1 MSDNGQLKHKSQLRE
16 IWRTQPKKPNHRHPG
31 RGKPAPSAPVGALAH
46 LRAGRVR
53 NGAAKHN
60 QSTTRSRSM
69 KPSSII
75 QVQHVASSQR
85 RQVEVEAPAFG
96 FFPSAYRLG
105 VVCPPACSPLSGIAI
120 LAFVLWGSG
129 LVTSDHKLPQRRR
142 IKQCSPCLSA
152 AGVGLLSPRA
162 YPAPVKNGHNS
173 IRQASK

>member
-1 MSDNGQLKHKSQLRE
+1 MRASSKIHQDAANLKSIEADIYAHAEFSRHVKSAHPRMSDNGQLKQKSQLRE

-85 RQVEVEAPAFG
+85 RQVEVEGLCFRLFSKRLPA
-96 FFPSAYRLG
+96 
-105 VVCPPACSPLSGIAI
+105 LSC
-120 LAFVLWGSG
+120 
-129 LVTSDHKLPQRRR
+129 LP
-142 IKQCSPCLSA
+142 SA